1 MPFYASSSPL
11 PYSSSSPLQLSPLS
25 STVSNINREM
35 RGTSNTVTYDNN
47 NTFYSNSSN
56 SNHNHIKMTNEVYSG
71 KVKLTNLGRHTIT
84 LSV

>member
-1 MPFYASSSPL
+1 
-11 PYSSSSPLQLSPLS
+11 
-25 STVSNINREM
+25 M

-84 LSV
+84 LSVWQTQTVIDGVSVENRFIETSIEKQVLKAKESM